1 MRGGVKVNLG
11 QYEYPYRKL
20 FRPDVLVVFTHL
32 SYLPKMSYNELS
44 LHFTTFEKERL
55 KLYKDEHAKYEYAY
69 SHFLLREI
77 IKNEF
82 YMLYDTLTFNFSEH
96 DKPFSND
103 MNFNL
108 SHSHGYLAFIFSRK
122 LDVGIDIQQHLHLS
136 DNDLSSIAGTIFS
149 ETDYKLIEIA
159 SNKLVEFYKIWTQKE
174 SYGKA
179 IGKGLLYPTSNVY
192 VDSIQNLVIDLT
204 HHHPLKWKCETI
216 QILKGVTV
224 SYTYQIT

>member
-1 MRGGVKVNLG
+1 MNLG

-20 FRPDVLVVFTHL
+20 FRPHVLVVYTHL
-32 SYLPKMSYNELS
+32 SYLPKMSYDKLS
-44 LHFTTFEKERL
+44 LHFTKFEKERL
-55 KLYKDEHAKYEYAY
+55 KLYKDEQAKYEYAY

-82 YMLYDTLTFNFSEH
+82 YMSYDTLTFNFSEH
-96 DKPFSND
+96 GKPFSDD

-122 LDVGIDIQQHLHLS
+122 LDVGIDVQQHVYLS
-136 DNDLSSIAGTIFS
+136 DSDLSSIGGTLFS
-149 ETDYKLIEIA
+149 KIDYKLIEIA

-179 IGKGLLYPTSNVY
+179 IGKGLLYPTRNVY
-192 VDSIQNLVIDLT
+192 VDSIQNIVIDLI
-204 HHHPLKWKCETI
+204 HQHPLEWKCETVHI
-216 QILKGVTV
+216 RKEATI
-224 SYTYQIT
+224 SYAYQITGKENV